1 VCIQLEE
8 REMRESGMRC
18 DIVGVIFLNPIRILV
33 AIEMIAKGA
42 VARGAV
48 TEAKLKSLCSC
59 GVD

>member
-1 VCIQLEE
+1 
-8 REMRESGMRC
+8 MRESGMRC